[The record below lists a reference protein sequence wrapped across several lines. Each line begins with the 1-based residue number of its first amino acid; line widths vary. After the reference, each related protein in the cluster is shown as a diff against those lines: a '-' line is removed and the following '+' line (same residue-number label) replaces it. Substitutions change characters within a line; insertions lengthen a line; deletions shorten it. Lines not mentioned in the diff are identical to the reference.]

1 MIPAAGRAGPATYET
16 VPLQFIV
23 SLSKILL
30 LPPGCLLVLAA
41 VGLATLRRWPVVGR
55 SLLAASLVLLYSLS
69 TPFCS
74 GLLRHSL
81 EKYPAIA
88 EADLVDDA
96 GAIVVLGADEYAAAP
111 EFGRNDTVGAISL
124 ERIRYAAWL
133 HRTTGGVPLLTTGGL
148 LRPRGT
154 PVGETMAS
162 ALREEFG
169 VPVRWVEDTSSN
181 TRENATLSAKI
192 LRGAGVHK
200 IYLVTSASH
209 MRRSVATF
217 EALGFEVVPAPTD
230 LPSPIGP
237 VIGDFFPRAS
247 SLHDSSQ
254 AIYEWV
260 GLVWYHLVYI

>member
-1 MIPAAGRAGPATYET
+1 MQ
-16 VPLQFIV
+16 LFV

-41 VGLATLRRWPVVGR
+41 FGLATLRRWPVVGR
-55 SLLAASLVLLYSLS
+55 SLLASSLILLYSLS

-81 EKYPAIA
+81 EESPALA

-96 GAIVVLGADEYAAAP
+96 EAIVVLGADEYAA
-111 EFGRNDTVGAISL
+111 GREYWNGDTVGLITL

-133 HRTTGGVPLLTTGGL
+133 HRATGGLPLLTTGGK

-154 PVGETMAS
+154 PVGETMATV
-162 ALREEFG
+162 LREEFG
-169 VPVRWVEDTSSN
+169 VPVRWVEDASTN
-181 TRENATLSAKI
+181 THENVKFSAEI
-192 LRGAGVHK
+192 LRSAGVGK
-200 IYLVTSASH
+200 IYVVTSASH

-217 EALGFEVVPAPTD
+217 ESVGLEVVPAPTN
-230 LPSPIGP
+230 LPAPIGP
-237 VIGDFFPRAS
+237 VVGDFFPRAK

-254 AIYEWV
+254 ALYEWI
-260 GLVWYHLVYI
+260 GLAWYHLAYI